1 MDIDF
6 SKLDGIAYT
15 PRNAPESPS
24 EPFLTEGV
32 IIPPKAENPVQGNSE
47 DERAINILQRQADI
61 NGAEKERALTVC
73 RTYQQ
78 NLIAVSQMQAEILK
92 GAAAGADIYDLFLK
106 AVKALS
112 FLTNDNVIYGEAE
125 RDVRAV
131 YGIGLSEA
139 APLSAELEEVEARL
153 SKLREAEETTS
164 GDELKRI
171 QNAIAEHEKRAAALK
186 RALEK

>member
-24 EPFLTEGV
+24 EPFLSEGV

-47 DERAINILQRQADI
+47 DERAINILKRQADI

-78 NLIAVSQMQAEILK
+78 SLIAVSQMQAEILK

-112 FLTNDNVIYGEAE
+112 LLTNDNVIYGEVE
-125 RDVRAV
+125 RNVRAV

-139 APLSAELEEVEARL
+139 SPLSAELEEVEGRL
-153 SKLREAEETTS
+153 SKLRAAAQNEK
-164 GDELKRI
+164 GDDLKRI
-171 QNAIAEHEKRAAALK
+171 QHAIAEHEARAAAI
-186 RALEK
+186 RAKTEE